1 MSILGTIAYSD
12 YQKGGVHTMMTNTE
26 TSKRSKLW
34 YLAIILVFAL
44 GWVGGAV
51 FNIFNAAEPAV
62 IDNTVTE
69 PVAHVA
75 DTASLADVEIKPVE
89 DVKVAEKPVESKPAE
104 VTVATKDCVA
114 DADGFKRCEWGAE
127 YSEFPYK
134 IPERDSPKN
143 WIKDWEIQLSQ
154 KSVTFNVQGAILAA
168 FADTNSMDPVFDAGA
183 NAIEIVPKSSSE
195 IQVGDIVS
203 YSTQYGTIVHRVTQ
217 IGTDEKGWYAIFQ
230 GDNNPIPDPDKVRW
244 DQIKRVVVAII
255 Y

>member
-1 MSILGTIAYSD
+1 
-12 YQKGGVHTMMTNTE
+12 MMTNTE

-62 IDNTVTE
+62 IETAVTE
-69 PVAHVA
+69 PVAHVS

-89 DVKVAEKPVESKPAE
+89 AVQKVEDVKPIEKPVESKPAE
-104 VTVATKDCVA
+104 VTASKTNCPA
-114 DADGFKRCEWGAE
+114 DADGFQRCAWGPE
-127 YSEFPYK
+127 YSNFPYS

-143 WIKDWEIQLSQ
+143 WIKDWEI
-154 KSVTFNVQGAILAA
+154 KTGTNTVTLTVQGAILAA

-183 NAIEIVPKSSSE
+183 NAIEVVPKSSSE
-195 IQVGDIVS
+195 LQVGDIAS
-203 YSTQYGTIVHRVTQ
+203 YSTQYGTIIHRIIE
-217 IGTDEKGWYAIFQ
+217 IGNDEKGWYAVFQ
-230 GDNNPIPDPDKVRW
+230 GDNNPIPDPEKVRW

>member
-1 MSILGTIAYSD
+1 
-12 YQKGGVHTMMTNTE
+12 MMTNTE

-62 IDNTVTE
+62 IDTAVTA

-89 DVKVAEKPVESKPAE
+89 PAADVKVAEKPVESKPAE
-104 VTVATKDCVA
+104 VTAATKDCVP

-127 YSEFPYK
+127 YSNFPYS
-134 IPERDSPKN
+134 IPERDSPKD
-143 WIKDWEIQLSQ
+143 WVKEWEI
-154 KSVTFNVQGAILAA
+154 KTGTNTVTLTIQGAILAA
-168 FADTNSMDPVFDAGA
+168 FADTNSMDPVFDAGS
-183 NAIEIVPKSSSE
+183 NAIEIVPKSASE
-195 IQVGDIVS
+195 LKVGDIVS
-203 YSTQYGTIVHRVTQ
+203 YSTQYGTIIHRITQ
-217 IGTDEKGWYAIFQ
+217 IGTDEQGWYAIFQ

>member
-1 MSILGTIAYSD
+1 
-12 YQKGGVHTMMTNTE
+12 MMTNTE

-51 FNIFNAAEPAV
+51 FNIFNAAEAAV
-62 IDNTVTE
+62 DNTVKE
-69 PVAHVA
+69 PVATVA

-134 IPERDSPKN
+134 IPERDSPKD
-143 WIKDWEIQLSQ
+143 WVKEWEI
-154 KSVTFNVQGAILAA
+154 KTGTNTVTLTIQGAILAA
-168 FADTNSMDPVFDAGA
+168 FADTNSMDPVFDAGS
-183 NAIEIVPKSSSE
+183 NAIEIVPKSASALK
-195 IQVGDIVS
+195 VGDIVS
-203 YSTQYGTIVHRVTQ
+203 YSTQYGTIIHRIIE
-217 IGTDEKGWYAIFQ
+217 IGNDEKGWYAIFQ

-244 DQIKRVVVAII
+244 DQIKRVVVGII